1 MIDERAPGH
10 YRVKTER
17 NKQKGKKRSYIIK
30 HRRYLSTGNEV
41 LPKRLGCCLALAIDL
56 QGPRRDQVEASYIG
70 QEHTTTRQEFNT
82 VCAQG
87 KSTSVEDDF
96 VWPS

>member
-70 QEHTTTRQEFNT
+70 KEHTTIRQEFQYSLCT
-82 VCAQG
+82 GQI
-87 KSTSVEDDF
+87 DLH
-96 VWPS
+96 